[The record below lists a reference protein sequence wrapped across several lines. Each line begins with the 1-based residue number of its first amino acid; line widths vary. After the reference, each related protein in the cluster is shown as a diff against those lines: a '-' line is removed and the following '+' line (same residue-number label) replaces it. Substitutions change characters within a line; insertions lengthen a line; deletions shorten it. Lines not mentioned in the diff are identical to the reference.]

1 MISQSQYASYLLR
14 FRQVRN
20 DQRTVWAASAQCI
33 ATGEQRPFADVED
46 LVEFLRAEFGGRE
59 SAEDA
64 FQPPQII
71 LERELKALAQ
81 GLGPFSGSS

>member
-14 FRQVRN
+14 LRQVRN
-20 DQRTVWAASAQCI
+20 DQRTVWTASVQCI

-59 SAEDA
+59 SVAEVVLSDKS
-64 FQPPQII
+64 QI
-71 LERELKALAQ
+71 LVR
-81 GLGPFSGSS
+81 G